1 MNEHDINLGN
11 ELSEPDLKIGPL
23 HLSSRA
29 FLAPMSGISDAGMRR
44 VASLSGAGLVF
55 SEMVAAREYVRGD
68 LANRL
73 KAEGRGS
80 GLYAV
85 QLAGC
90 EAASMAEA
98 ARIAEG
104 AGAMIIDINMGCPA
118 RKVTGGYAGS
128 HLMRDLSAAATLIRA
143 TVSAVKIPV
152 TLKMRLGWDEFSL
165 NAPGLGQLAEL
176 EGVKMLTVHGRT
188 RCQFYKGTADWRAIA
203 KVKQAVSI
211 PVVANGD
218 CASLEDAAE
227 MLRQSEADAVMI
239 GRAAL
244 GRPWFVGDVAHY
256 LKTGARRDAPSSA
269 QRREAVMGH
278 LEQIFTAMGTNR
290 GLRHSRKHISAYAKG
305 EGANAKQC
313 LELLTNNDAGQVLN
327 LLAQL
332 FGQSIGSGDPNRAE
346 AA

>member
-1 MNEHDINLGN
+1 MNEHGIKLGSKVSGQG
-11 ELSEPDLKIGPL
+11 LQIGSC
-23 HLSSRA
+23 HLSTRA

-44 VASLSGAGLVF
+44 IASEFGAGLAF
-55 SEMVAAREYVRGD
+55 TEMVAAPEYVRGD

-73 KAEGRGS
+73 KAEGQGC

-90 EAASMAEA
+90 EAGTMAEA
-98 ARIAEG
+98 ARIAE
-104 AGAMIIDINMGCPA
+104 ASGAMIIDINMGCPA

-128 HLMRDLSAAATLIRA
+128 HLMRDLPTAVSLIRA
-143 TVSAVKIPV
+143 TVSAVAIPV

-165 NAPGLGQLAEL
+165 NAPELGRLAEQ

-188 RCQFYKGTADWRAIA
+188 RCQFYKGAADWRAIA
-203 KVKQAVSI
+203 EVKRAVSI

-244 GRPWFVGDVAHY
+244 GRPWLVGDAAHY
-256 LKTGARRDAPSSA
+256 LNTGHRRKGPSSA
-269 QRREAVMGH
+269 RRKEAVFSH
-278 LEQIFTAMGTNR
+278 LEYIFTSLGTHH
-290 GLRHSRKHISAYAKG
+290 GLRHARKHIGAYAKG
-305 EGANAKQC
+305 EGANAELC
-313 LELLTNNDAGQVLN
+313 LELLTNDDAAQVIN
-327 LLAQL
+327 LLNQL
-332 FGQSIGSGDPNRAE
+332 YDRSNVSNDPNRAE